1 MLIYAHRGGRGCT
14 PENTMAA
21 FQNALY
27 CKADGIELDVHLTK
41 DNQIVICHD
50 YKVNRTSDGHG
61 LIKNFN
67 LHELKQLDF
76 GSWFSPNFRGQK
88 ILTLEEYL
96 NWHINTPLLLNIE
109 IKNGP
114 VMYRAIEEKIVSLI
128 DYYNIVNRVTISSF
142 HHPSLLKV
150 KELNPTVRTGALFEG
165 RPINPCQLAIDAKA
179 DFLHPFWQNL
189 DTVWVSLAHSLGIGI
204 NTYTVN
210 THDEL
215 NFVRS
220 VCCEAIITDYPNQL
234 KNKT

>member
-1 MLIYAHRGGRGCT
+1 MFLYAHRGGRGCT

-21 FQNALY
+21 FHNALHSQ
-27 CKADGIELDVHLTK
+27 ADGIELDVHLTR

-61 LIKNFN
+61 LIKSFS

-76 GSWFSPNFRGQK
+76 GSWFSPKFRGQK

-96 NWHINTPLLLNIE
+96 NWHISTPLLLNIE

-114 VMYRAIEEKIVSLI
+114 VIYRAIEEKIISLI
-128 DYYNIVNRVTISSF
+128 NDYKIADRVILSSF
-142 HHPSLLKV
+142 HHPSLLKI
-150 KELNPTVRTGALFEG
+150 KELNPTIKTGALFEG

-189 DTVWVSLAHSLGIGI
+189 DSDWVSLAHRLGIAI
-204 NTYTVN
+204 NTYIIN
-210 THDEL
+210 TPDEL
-215 NFVRS
+215 HFARAA
-220 VCCEAIITDYPNQL
+220 CCVAIITDYPDRL
-234 KNKT
+234 KNII